1 MVARSQRHP
10 LQHRLGVVRRH
21 LQPVHLRVPNGHH
34 AGSRIRT
41 CNGAAGASRAHLP
54 RLAGDDPGFGHLAY
68 HHRLSHRLV
77 VELGPRSG
85 HRSSASPRYRQTRPH
100 RLRLAGSRGL
110 QRLRHLHR
118 STVRLH
124 CSSPRRS
131 TGQHSTDIVEKEPA
145 TASRSARPSSP
156 ASTCIPIAAL
166 FVVLPIIFRD
176 PRPRG

>member
-85 HRSSASPRYRQTRPH
+85 HRSSASPRDRQTRPH

-118 STVRLH
+118 RTVRLH
-124 CSSPRRS
+124 RSLPGHPRVS
-131 TGQHSTDIVEKEPA
+131 TQHRGEGNRPQPPA
-145 TASRSARPSSP
+145 QRDRLHPLQPDPNRRAIRRP
-156 ASTCIPIAAL
+156 ADH
-166 FVVLPIIFRD
+166 LPLS
-176 PRPRG
+176 RPRG